1 MKMKQS
7 SPSLRIAISCLAF
20 FPVTGIVPPARRA
33 PSVQATK
40 PKPTAACAAPEY
52 HQFDFWLGDWDGF
65 DVDKPSV
72 VVAHN
77 RVDSIL
83 GGCVV
88 REDYRALDGMEGQ
101 SFSIYDA
108 SRKLWH
114 QSWVTNGGKLL
125 VIEGRFEN
133 GEMILSGA
141 DRTPDGK
148 ERRVHGVWKAV
159 RDGVRETAVT
169 SLDGGKT
176 WQPWFDMI
184 FRPRKS

>member
-1 MKMKQS
+1 MKQS
-7 SPSLRIAISCLAF
+7 IPSLKIAISCLALF
-20 FPVTGIVPPARRA
+20 LPASAACPARRA
-33 PSVQATK
+33 APRQPAK
-40 PKPTAACAAPEY
+40 AAARPCSAPEY

-65 DVDKPSV
+65 DMDKPSV

-114 QSWVTNGGKLL
+114 QTWVTNRGKLL

-141 DRTPDGK
+141 DRTADGK
-148 ERRVHGVWKAV
+148 QQRVRGVWKPA

-169 SLDGGKT
+169 SLNGGKT

-184 FRPRKS
+184 FRPRKP